1 MANNFKKATYSHIED
16 NRIFFEGRSL
26 KNAVIDE
33 HTFPEEISEVFLS
46 SMEDINVIIN
56 VGQHTMPINYVV
68 MPNTRGKIIHLLAE
82 EVQVFNRI
90 YRLEEGVDI
99 DFATP
104 DFNRTNRQ
112 FNVQVE
118 LVGQNARTNWLLSSL
133 VDQQHSKVYD
143 VSFLHKHGHTFADM
157 QNYGVIIDDS
167 KLDFS
172 GTSAIFENM
181 TRAETHQTAKIIIFD
196 DKAQAKADPILV
208 IHHND
213 VAASHA
219 ATVGKVNSD
228 HLYYMQSRGISEIE
242 TKRLIT
248 KGYLEP
254 VIKYVDDEDLA
265 RRLTNNLE
273 EAL

>member
-1 MANNFKKATYSHIED
+1 MTTTFKTLSIDRIEG
-16 NRIFFEGRSL
+16 NRLIFSGAQL
-26 KNAVIDE
+26 KQAVIDE
-33 HTFPEEISEVFLS
+33 KNFPSDITEVLLS
-46 SMEDINVIIN
+46 SF
-56 VGQHTMPINYVV
+56 QPINLIIRPSSLNGQINYIVGE
-68 MPNTRGKIIHLLAE
+68 NTTGKIIHLFDSEIHHFA
-82 EVQVFNRI
+82 RI
-90 YRLEEGVDI
+90 YRLEEGAQI

-104 DFNRTNRQ
+104 DFEQADRD
-112 FNVQVE
+112 FNLQID
-118 LVGQNARTNWLLSSL
+118 LVGTNAKTNWFLSAL
-133 VDQQHSKVYD
+133 VDKKHSKVYD
-143 VSFLHKHGHTFADM
+143 ISFLHKSGHTFADM

-167 KLDFS
+167 KLFFS

-181 TRAETHQTAKIIIFD
+181 SRAETHQTAKIIIFD
-196 DKAQAKADPILV
+196 DKAMAKADPVLA

-228 HLYYMQSRGISEIE
+228 HLFYMQSRGISELD

-254 VIKYVDDEDLA
+254 VIKFIDDAVVADQLS
-265 RRLTNNLE
+265 RKLE

>member
-1 MANNFKKATYSHIED
+1 MTTTFKTLSIDRIEG
-16 NRIFFEGRSL
+16 NRLIFSGAQL
-26 KNAVIDE
+26 KHAVIDE
-33 HTFPEEISEVFLS
+33 KNFPSDITEVLLS
-46 SMEDINVIIN
+46 SF
-56 VGQHTMPINYVV
+56 QPINLIIRPSSFNGQINYIIGE
-68 MPNTRGKIIHLLAE
+68 NTTGKIIHLFDNDIHHFA
-82 EVQVFNRI
+82 RI
-90 YRLEEGVDI
+90 YRLEEGAQI

-104 DFNRTNRQ
+104 DFEQADRD
-112 FNVQVE
+112 FNLQID
-118 LVGQNARTNWLLSSL
+118 LVGTNAKTNWFLSAL
-133 VDQQHSKVYD
+133 VDKKHSKVYD
-143 VSFLHKHGHTFADM
+143 ISFLHKSGHTFADM

-167 KLDFS
+167 KLFFS

-181 TRAETHQTAKIIIFD
+181 SRAETHQTAKIIIFD
-196 DKAQAKADPILV
+196 DKAMAKADPILA

-228 HLYYMQSRGISEIE
+228 HLFYMQSRGISELD

-254 VIKYVDDEDLA
+254 VIKFIDDAVVADQLS
-265 RRLTNNLE
+265 RKLE